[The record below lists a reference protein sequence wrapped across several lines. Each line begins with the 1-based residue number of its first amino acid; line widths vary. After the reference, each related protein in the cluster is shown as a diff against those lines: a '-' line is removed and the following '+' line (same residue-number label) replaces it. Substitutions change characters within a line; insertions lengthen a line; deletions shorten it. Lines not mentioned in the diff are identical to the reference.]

1 MLSQLIQCDVYTEQ
15 AAPIH
20 FVQGEEG
27 RQIQFNFINSII
39 DPVNPIDLT
48 GKTVTIHILK
58 PDNTFTVENCTVSQT
73 SATYTLTENDC
84 AAGGVGVYDLSI
96 EDSGL
101 LIYTAHGEYQGDYA
115 AVEPGS
121 ITSYSQIFGLSF
133 PDDFQLKLAAGAN
146 ITIDTS
152 QVPNIISSSGGG
164 GGTSDYTSLTN
175 KPSINGVTLVGNK
188 TSTQLNITDTTYTAG
203 TGLDLTGT
211 VFSLDATVSSNI
223 SSALTKA
230 TAAMNA
236 LGSDYDPTNSYVVG
250 DYCMYNS
257 IMYKCNTDT
266 TGAWDSAC
274 WDEIKVEWEFWDIK
288 NLAYA
293 IGDYL
298 TALANAVSGS
308 YDSSVTYNPNDIVVY
323 MNDLYI
329 CTATTTGSWD
339 STKWSQIT
347 VASELTTLENKSIPA
362 GGSSGQVLAKASG
375 SDYDTTWITPSGGGG
390 GGVGQV
396 DTLYTGSAY
405 AATINLLHDMF
416 DYDNIIMEIAD
427 GNGYTRGSSFAPSE
441 LSTSQVIGLD
451 NSYGYIWYTITSGT
465 VLTAVSNSNYFISS
479 IVGVKYG
486 SATAATVSY
495 DNTVSGLSA
504 TDVQDA
510 IDEIDASVDT
520 LNSKIAVETDTVDGI
535 VFTKQGNIVSIYAY
549 GISPASLPTVPEKYR
564 PNDTLLFPIT
574 SIASSKLYNAYMGI
588 TSAGAMNCN
597 YSSTYGGAPSPLTGG
612 SVYFTVS
619 YTV

>member
-152 QVPNIISSSGGG
+152 QVPNVISSSGGG
-164 GGTSDYTSLTN
+164 GGTSDYTALTN

-211 VFSLDATVSSNI
+211 VFSLDATVASNI
-223 SSALTKA
+223 STALTKA

-236 LGSDYDPTNSYVVG
+236 LGSNYDPTNNYVVG
-250 DYCMYNS
+250 DYCMYNG
-257 IMYKCNTDT
+257 IMYRCNTDA
-266 TGAWDSAC
+266 TGAWDSAS
-274 WDEIKVEWEFWDIK
+274 WDETKVEWEFWDIK

-308 YDSSVTYNPNDIVVY
+308 YDSSVTYNPNDIVAY

-339 STKWSQIT
+339 STKWTQIT
-347 VASELTTLENKSIPA
+347 VASELTTLENKSVPS
-362 GGSSGQVLAKASG
+362 GGTSGQVLTKS
-375 SDYDTTWITPSGGGG
+375 SSTDYDFTWSTPGGGG
-390 GGVGQV
+390 G
-396 DTLYTGSAY
+396 
-405 AATINLLHDMF
+405 
-416 DYDNIIMEIAD
+416 
-427 GNGYTRGSSFAPSE
+427 
-441 LSTSQVIGLD
+441 
-451 NSYGYIWYTITSGT
+451 
-465 VLTAVSNSNYFISS
+465 
-479 IVGVKYG
+479 
-486 SATAATVSY
+486 TAASVTY
-495 DNTVSGLSA
+495 DNTVSGLTA
-504 TDVQDA
+504 TNVQDA
-510 IDEIDASVDT
+510 LDEIDSNVDT
-520 LNSKIAVETDTVDGI
+520 LNSKLDTPYCIFDNYAS
-535 VFTKQGNIVSIYAY
+535 GNDRCPTTYAKIGSLVLVY
-549 GISPASLPTVPEKYR
+549 GQYRNTVGSVNSSKVLYTMPTGYR
-564 PNDTLLFPIT
+564 P
-574 SIASSKLYNAYMGI
+574 
-588 TSAGAMNCN
+588 
-597 YSSTYGGAPSPLTGG
+597 SSTIQTIATLPDGTAVNAQMNTSGQITHLSSSDRNIITFFFMY
-612 SVYFTVS
+612 SV
-619 YTV
+619 